1 MESNNT
7 DTASVDKNQGV
18 VNNTGISHAD
28 SKKVPP
34 PSVTKLSPKWWL

>member
-7 DTASVDKNQGV
+7 DVSSVDKNQSV

-34 PSVTKLSPKWWL
+34 AITKLSPKWWL